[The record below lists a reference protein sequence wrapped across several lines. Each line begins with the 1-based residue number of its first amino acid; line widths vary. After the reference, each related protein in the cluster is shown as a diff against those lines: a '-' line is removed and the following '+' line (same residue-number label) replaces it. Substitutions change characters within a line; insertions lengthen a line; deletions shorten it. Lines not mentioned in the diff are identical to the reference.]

1 MSHPSTCSLFLGY
14 ISGRISGA
22 VLYLNCQG
30 TAKLFSAAELFY
42 VFTEN
47 VHHSGFSMSL
57 PTFIFLFFF
66 LDSSHVDVCAVVSH
80 RDLRFPLEE

>member
-1 MSHPSTCSLFLGY
+1 MCPIRVPVLCSL
-14 ISGRISGA
+14 GRISGA

-47 VHHSGFSMSL
+47 VHHSGFL
-57 PTFIFLFFF
+57 YVPADVYFPFFFF

-80 RDLRFPLEE
+80 RNLRFPLEE